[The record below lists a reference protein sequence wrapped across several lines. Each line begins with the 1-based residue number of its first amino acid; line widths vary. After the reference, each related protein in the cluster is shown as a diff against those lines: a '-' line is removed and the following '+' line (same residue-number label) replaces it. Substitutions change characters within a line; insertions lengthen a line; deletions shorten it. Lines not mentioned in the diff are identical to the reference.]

1 MSAPGPLR
9 LRPLEIGD
17 ILDETFRM
25 YRRHFVLFAGVSV
38 AFAIPLAALAGYGF
52 FSLFNNVFNQAA
64 GGTPTDVTQTTNALV
79 GLGIGY
85 VVVLAIQPLQYG
97 AIIYVICESALGRPV
112 TIGGIVRAAL
122 RKYVHVLGFV
132 FLALLM
138 AVAFCLFPLW
148 IWILVGW
155 IALLPAMFVENLG
168 LGGAMGRSW
177 RLVQGRWW
185 RTFLVVLLIV
195 ILNYVVTLAL
205 DAFLYLGQTLLSVVV
220 SPYLA
225 LTLYEVG
232 AIVIQGLTIPVLL
245 IAIVLL
251 YFDLRVR
258 KEAIDLFQIA
268 GRISPALPAAPP
280 A

>member
-1 MSAPGPLR
+1 QAFG
-9 LRPLEIGD
+9 
-17 ILDETFRM
+17 
-25 YRRHFVLFAGVSV
+25 YLFLI
-38 AFAIPLAALAGYGF
+38 FLM
-52 FSLFNNVFNQAA
+52 
-64 GGTPTDVTQTTNALV
+64 
-79 GLGIGY
+79 GI
-85 VVVLAIQPLQYG
+85 
-97 AIIYVICESALGRPV
+97 
-112 TIGGIVRAAL
+112 
-122 RKYVHVLGFV
+122 
-132 FLALLM
+132 
-138 AVAFCLFPLW
+138 AFCIFPLW

-155 IALLPAMFVENLG
+155 VAVLPVMFVENTG
-168 LGGAMGRSW
+168 LVAAMGRSW